1 VEEQRDGER
10 LAGERIG
17 RREVHGPAGCRKRA
31 VDEQWL
37 AYWLGQPVAARL
49 AGAMRC
55 RRRVQGRLP
64 RLDRSSFRVIDL
76 AELTD

>member
-1 VEEQRDGER
+1 V
-10 LAGERIG
+10 AGTESPLDRTAF
-17 RREVHGPAGCRKRA
+17 RVVDWDEHVAEH
-31 VDEQWL
+31 DEQWL

-76 AELTD
+76 ADLTD